1 MQVFQVGYD
10 VKVNCAENTL
20 FIAVRRSIGTS
31 GSNAKNATCSTF
43 NLRNKSG
50 IVFGVQCA
58 RTAYKIARLHTCTW
72 AAKTMKLALLLAV
85 NSDAFD
91 LVR

>member
-31 GSNAKNATCSTF
+31 GSNAKTATCTDVAISICGMNPGSFLAYNVCEQHTRLQDSTHVHGQQ
-43 NLRNKSG
+43 KP
-50 IVFGVQCA
+50 
-58 RTAYKIARLHTCTW
+58 
-72 AAKTMKLALLLAV
+72 
-85 NSDAFD
+85 
-91 LVR
+91 